1 MSHTQEIKI
10 FLFVTLQ
17 HIIMCTTPFINTS
30 SVPVVTFDLSHVCTS
45 MASLVLSQQ
54 FGNECVN
61 MFVV

>member
-1 MSHTQEIKI
+1 MSHTQQIKI

-17 HIIMCTTPFINTS
+17 HIIMCTDPFINTS
-30 SVPVVTFDLSHVCTS
+30 SVPVVTFDLS

-61 MFVV
+61 MLVV